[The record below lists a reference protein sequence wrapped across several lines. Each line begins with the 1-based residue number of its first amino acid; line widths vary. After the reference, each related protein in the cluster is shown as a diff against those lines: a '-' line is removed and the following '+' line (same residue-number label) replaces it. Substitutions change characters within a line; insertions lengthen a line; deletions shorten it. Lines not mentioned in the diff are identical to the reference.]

1 MALASCAVNKP
12 VTGPVGQWEVKI
24 TGTPYGDMTAL
35 MTITASAPQWKAN
48 FSTQGETINMDQFNY
63 DPKTGR
69 TTGSFIYMGNSV
81 SLDALV
87 KESLMEGNLSAAGAE
102 FPIKGTKKP

>member
-1 MALASCAVNKP
+1 
-12 VTGPVGQWEVKI
+12 
-24 TGTPYGDMTAL
+24 
-35 MTITASAPQWKAN
+35 
-48 FSTQGETINMDQFNY
+48 MDQFNY
-63 DPKTGR
+63 DPKTGK

-87 KESLMEGNLSAAGAE
+87 KESQLEGSLSASGAE